1 MIDTNVIV
9 SNVVDIIIIIIT
21 IIIDI
26 VHGMWWTVSEWMFDG
41 CKW

>member
-9 SNVVDIIIIIIT
+9 SNVVDIIIIII

-26 VHGMWWTVSEWMFDG
+26 VHGM
-41 CKW
+41 